1 MSDQNIIPSERK
13 EASSTS
19 ETPAASVSVVPAS
32 APPLYPTLPDE
43 NVSSFRLKK
52 ICDCQKELE
61 NEISHYQRQVKKYKR
76 AHAIAH
82 TSSTLTGV
90 LAAVLSSTGLAV
102 SLSGIGVIAGAPLA
116 GIAGLLGFLST
127 AMTIGSKKMNTK
139 ITKHEKT
146 VSLAESSQLSICKLI
161 SKAMN
166 DGQISDVEFNL
177 ILREVEQ
184 YHSLKNGLRKEM
196 KSEGVDVEA
205 IKQQIKDEYQKKLGS
220 LVNIRN

>member
-19 ETPAASVSVVPAS
+19 ETPAASAFTAS

-61 NEISHYQRQVKKYKR
+61 NEISHYRKVSKKYKR
-76 AHAIAH
+76 ANSIAH

-116 GIAGLLGFLST
+116 GIAGLLGFIST
-127 AMTIGSKKMNTK
+127 TMTIGSKKLNKK
-139 ITKHEKT
+139 ITKHEKI
-146 VSLAESSQLSICKLI
+146 VSLAEAKHLLINKLI
-161 SKAMN
+161 SKAFN
-166 DGQISDVEFNL
+166 DGSVSDVEFDL
-177 ILREVEQ
+177 IIHEVEQ
-184 YHSLKNGLRKEM
+184 YKIMKKGLR
-196 KSEGVDVEA
+196 SEA
-205 IKQQIKDEYQKKLGS
+205 IPSDTKALKEEIKKEYQKKLGS
-220 LVNIRN
+220 LVNLKS

>member
-13 EASSTS
+13 EAS
-19 ETPAASVSVVPAS
+19 AVSAS

-82 TSSTLTGV
+82 SSSTLTRFS
-90 LAAVLSSTGLAV
+90 AAVLSSTGLAV

-116 GIAGLLGFLST
+116 GIAGLLGFIST
-127 AMTIGSKKMNTK
+127 TMTIGSKKMNRK

-146 VSLAESSQLSICKLI
+146 VSLAEAKHLLINKLI
-161 SKAMN
+161 SKAFN
-166 DGQISDVEFNL
+166 DGSVSDVEFDL
-177 ILREVEQ
+177 IIHEVEQ
-184 YHSLKNGLRKEM
+184 YKIMKKGLR
-196 KSEGVDVEA
+196 SEA
-205 IKQQIKDEYQKKLGS
+205 IPSVEVIDAKALKEEIKKEYQKKLGS
-220 LVNIRN
+220 LVNLKS